1 MEPSSVKYKFMKE
14 VEHLDYYI
22 PGGYHPVMV
31 SDKFCADR
39 YTIAHKLGFGRS
51 ATAWLAENTKQSRL
65 VALKISTA
73 ESAERTHEMQILSH
87 LASAKSGLTGGKA
100 TVQKLL
106 DSFMFSRP
114 NGTHQCLVTDATRI
128 NIHELKDAAYH
139 RLLHLP
145 AARAIAS
152 QLIIE
157 SRFAGDPGED
167 SVSFPADIWMLACTI
182 WDIFGS
188 SPPFEAFPITLD
200 EVTIKHVELL
210 GKLPN

>member
-1 MEPSSVKYKFMKE
+1 MASRTSKAFYQSHILLLLRRSSVTVPPCRQTWPYILPQHRTIATRMEPSSVKYKFMKE

-152 QLIIE
+152 QLII
-157 SRFAGDPGED
+157 G
-167 SVSFPADIWMLACTI
+167 L
-182 WDIFGS
+182 
-188 SPPFEAFPITLD
+188 
-200 EVTIKHVELL
+200 
-210 GKLPN
+210 